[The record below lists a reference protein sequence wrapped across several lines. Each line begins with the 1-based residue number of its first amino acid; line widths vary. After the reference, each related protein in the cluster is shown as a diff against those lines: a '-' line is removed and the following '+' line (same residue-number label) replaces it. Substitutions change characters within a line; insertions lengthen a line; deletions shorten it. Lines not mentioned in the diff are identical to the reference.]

1 VAVKA
6 LHGLAPVYLIALPH
20 SNHLSILLRNACR
33 IDEGKKK
40 MEGKKK
46 KGEKKEERG
55 FYPNQLRLG
64 ESLIQWRAQDQV
76 LSLSSVTSNSALW

>member
-46 KGEKKEERG
+46 RERRRKKGASI
-55 FYPNQLRLG
+55 L
-64 ESLIQWRAQDQV
+64 
-76 LSLSSVTSNSALW
+76 TS